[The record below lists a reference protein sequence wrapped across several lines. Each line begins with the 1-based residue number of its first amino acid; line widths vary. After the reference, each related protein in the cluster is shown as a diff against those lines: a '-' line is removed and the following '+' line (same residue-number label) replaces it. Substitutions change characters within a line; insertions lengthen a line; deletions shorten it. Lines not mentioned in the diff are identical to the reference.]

1 MEPRSRSR
9 MERRDW
15 LVWVAVVLVGL
26 IAVRLAL
33 KEIWVGVTAIAL
45 LAASAGLRLWWR
57 RRAGRSTSSMP

>member
-1 MEPRSRSR
+1 

-33 KEIWVGVTAIAL
+33 NEIWVGLTALAL

-57 RRAGRSTSSMP
+57 RRGRSTSSMP